1 MPLSAQQL
9 AAQKNLSYVL
19 AEAGATDLKG
29 EYEPGTI
36 LPGEIELGEQ
46 FGVSR
51 TAVREAVKTL
61 TAKGWFYRDRE
72 LVPGSCHNRTGIFL
86 IRNCLPGG

>member
-1 MPLSAQQL
+1 MKTTPCCG
-9 AAQKNLSYVL
+9 V
-19 AEAGATDLKG
+19 
-29 EYEPGTI
+29 
-36 LPGEIELGEQ
+36 ELGEQ

-72 LVPGSCHNRTGIFL
+72 LVPGHATIKLEFS
-86 IRNCLPGG
+86 